1 MTPRDH
7 DAGYWSHEDRRTG
20 TSVRRESWSLLRP
33 GASGLRCWNSP
44 GAASYSWQ
52 TGWLDHACSGHL
64 QLVPPSLYH
73 GYFAME
79 PLVGGMLALEGDRRK
94 HAGWLSAV
102 NGAARR
108 AGAMARFR
116 VG

>member
-1 MTPRDH
+1 MLELEGEPDGAALIT
-7 DAGYWSHEDRRTG
+7 A
-20 TSVRRESWSLLRP
+20 
-33 GASGLRCWNSP
+33 GASYDVL
-44 GAASYSWQ
+44 
-52 TGWLDHACSGHL
+52 LDHACSGLL

-73 GYFAME
+73 GYLAME